1 MIEKSRARP
10 TAAPQPTRGAPKT
23 AATASLPAPA
33 KASAGW
39 TPKARTNPFQKLA
52 GKVQDKLQAGVAKAG
67 LTAYAPLQPPPT
79 LKRPVVML
87 PGLTL
92 GAKSYDPLARH
103 LASNPANGPVAT
115 YVAADGKFHLGGKS
129 GRVMAQSELANA
141 KVFQMEYRNAK
152 GAPSDKAHEVASM
165 LRAVN
170 QATHAQLDVVT
181 HSAGGTDFRQY
192 LDTRKGAD
200 AGVPIHRAV
209 MIGPVSHGTVMG
221 NIGDVTGG
229 LIGVKKAA
237 GELGI
242 GDPLVKHLDSTW
254 DKQRAQIATDVTV
267 IAISGA
273 PTAGPGGIQ
282 DGDGFVQIDEIDLAK
297 AKTVVLHGANPT
309 PLAHLKEVGY
319 SGVINQVGAA
329 LGQD

>member
-1 MIEKSRARP
+1 MIENAGSRPVAAPQVARP
-10 TAAPQPTRGAPKT
+10 TAAAQPAPT
-23 AATASLPAPA
+23 PAPA
-33 KASAGW
+33 KASPGW
-39 TPKARTNPFQKLA
+39 TPKAKSSNPFARLA
-52 GKVQDKLQAGVAKAG
+52 AKVG
-67 LTAYAPLQPPPT
+67 LTAYAPLQAPPV

-92 GAKSYDPLARH
+92 AAKSYDPLAKH

-115 YVAADGKFHLGGKS
+115 YVAADGKFHLGGKDGPTMRPAEVS
-129 GRVMAQSELANA
+129 AA
-141 KVFQMEYRNAK
+141 KIFQMEYRNAK
-152 GAPSDKAHEVASM
+152 GAPSDKAAEVAGM
-165 LRAVN
+165 MRAVSS
-170 QATHAQLDVVT
+170 ATGSKLDVVT
-181 HSAGGTDFRQY
+181 HSAGGHDFRQY

-200 AGVPIHRAV
+200 ADVQINRAV

-221 NIGDVTGG
+221 NIGDVAGG
-229 LIGVKKAA
+229 LVGVQKAA

-242 GDPLVKHLDSTW
+242 DDPLVKHLDQTW
-254 DKQRAQIATDVTV
+254 DKQRAQIAKDVTV

-282 DGDGFVQIDEIDLAK
+282 TGDGFVQVDEIDLAK
-297 AKTVVLHGANPT
+297 SKTVVLRGADPT
-309 PLAHLKEVGY
+309 PIAHLKEVGY

>member
-1 MIEKSRARP
+1 MSGQTKRIAVYAGAFDPPAWHHRQIAERLTQQFDEVIIFPSGPRTDRP
-10 TAAPQPTRGAPKT
+10 EAE
-23 AATASLPAPA
+23 S
-33 KASAGW
+33 
-39 TPKARTNPFQKLA
+39 
-52 GKVQDKLQAGVAKAG
+52 
-67 LTAYAPLQPPPT
+67 
-79 LKRPVVML
+79 
-87 PGLTL
+87 
-92 GAKSYDPLARH
+92 
-103 LASNPANGPVAT
+103 
-115 YVAADGKFHLGGKS
+115 
-129 GRVMAQSELANA
+129 
-141 KVFQMEYRNAK
+141 
-152 GAPSDKAHEVASM
+152 
-165 LRAVN
+165 
-170 QATHAQLDVVT
+170 
-181 HSAGGTDFRQY
+181 
-192 LDTRKGAD
+192 
-200 AGVPIHRAV
+200 VPIHRAV

-221 NIGDVTGG
+221 NICDVTGG

-254 DKQRAQIATDVTV
+254 DRQRAQIATDVTV

-297 AKTVVLHGANPT
+297 AKTVVLRGANPT